1 MAQTS
6 ATRTETDS
14 FGPLEV
20 PGDKYWGAQTQRS
33 IMNFPI
39 GWERQPV
46 TIIRALGV
54 IKKACATVNMVQGD
68 MQPEVGNAITA
79 AAQEVIEGKFDD
91 NFPLVVWQTG
101 SGTQSNMNA
110 NEVISNRA
118 IEMLGGEMGSKKPVH
133 PNDHCNMG
141 QSSNDTFPTAMHVA
155 IGMSARDTLLP
166 GLRKLHAALVAKAD
180 EFKDII
186 KIGRTHTQDA
196 TPLTLG
202 QEFGGYA
209 HQVAQGIK
217 RVEMCLPDIY
227 ELAQGGTA
235 VGTGLN
241 TRKGWDSRVAAEI
254 AAITDLPF
262 VTAPNKF
269 EALAAHD
276 AMVMF
281 SGALKTVAASLFKIA
296 NDMRLLGSG
305 PRSGLGE
312 LILPENEPGSSIM
325 PGKVNPTQA
334 EALTMV
340 CAQVMGNDA
349 AVGFAGSQGHF
360 ELNVYNPMM
369 SYNVLQS
376 MQLLGDAAGSFTDNM
391 VVGTQAN
398 VARIDKLMKES
409 LMLVTALAPT
419 IGYDN
424 ATKVAKT
431 AHKNGTTL
439 KEEAIALGFVDAE
452 TFDRVVRPEDMIG
465 PK

>member
-1 MAQTS
+1 MT

-20 PGDKYWGAQTQRS
+20 PADKYWGAQTQRS
-33 IMNFPI
+33 ILNFAI
-39 GWERQPV
+39 GWEKQPV
-46 TIIRALGV
+46 AIIRALAI
-54 IKKACATVNMVQGD
+54 IKRACAEVNVAQGD
-68 MQPEVGNAITA
+68 LDPALGAAIVS
-79 AAQEVIEGKFDD
+79 AAQEVIDGRFDD
-91 NFPLVVWQTG
+91 NFPLAVWQTG

-118 IEMLGGEMGSKKPVH
+118 IEMLGGVMGSKKPVH
-133 PNDHCNMG
+133 PNDHVNMG

-155 IGMSARDTLLP
+155 IGMVARDVLLP
-166 GLRKLHAALVAKAD
+166 GLAKLHGALVDKTV

-202 QEFGGYA
+202 QEFSGYA
-209 HQVAQGIK
+209 HQVSQGMLRIHK
-217 RVEMCLPDIY
+217 VLPEIY

-241 TRKGWDSRVAAEI
+241 TRVGWDRRVAAKIAEI
-254 AAITDLPF
+254 TGLPF
-262 VTAPNKF
+262 VPAPNKF

-281 SGALKTVAASLFKIA
+281 SGALKTVAVSLFKIA

-349 AVGFAGSQGHF
+349 AIGFAGSQGHF
-360 ELNVYNPMM
+360 ELNVYNPVM

-376 MQLLGDAAGSFTDNM
+376 MQLLGDAARSFTDNM
-391 VVGTQAN
+391 VAGTCAN
-398 VARIDKLMKES
+398 LARIDRLMKES
-409 LMLVTALAPT
+409 LMLVTALAPM

-431 AHKNGTTL
+431 AHRNGTTL
-439 KEEAIALGFVDAE
+439 REEAIALGLVDGE

-465 PK
+465 PKG

>member
-1 MAQTS
+1 MT
-6 ATRTETDS
+6 TIRVETDS
-14 FGPLEV
+14 FGPLDV
-20 PGDKYWGAQTQRS
+20 PADKYWGAQTQRS
-33 IMNFPI
+33 IINFPI

-46 TIIRALGV
+46 PIIRALGA
-54 IKKACATVNMVQGD
+54 IKWACALVNMQQGTLDDRRGAAIVQAAT
-68 MQPEVGNAITA
+68 EVFNG
-79 AAQEVIEGKFDD
+79 QFDD

-118 IEMLGGEMGSKKPVH
+118 IEILGGEMGSKDPVH

-155 IGMSARDTLLP
+155 IGMLARDVLLP
-166 GLRKLHAALVAKAD
+166 GLAKLHDALAAKSE

-209 HQVAQGIK
+209 HQVKMGIA
-217 RVEMCLPDIY
+217 RVEMCLPHIY

-241 TRKGWDSRVAAEI
+241 TRKGWDMAVAGHI
-254 AAITDLPF
+254 AQITDLPF

-340 CAQVMGNDA
+340 CAHVMGNDA

-376 MQLLGDAAGSFTDNM
+376 MQLLGDAASSFTDNM
-391 VVGTQAN
+391 VVGTRAN
-398 VARIDKLMKES
+398 VDRIDKLMKES

-465 PK
+465 PKG